1 MDAMSTVYE
10 TKPQIGHNLA
20 EMSHKLEFQK
30 RLQAVTNK
38 IHATSNIDEIMLELS
53 HDICAL
59 FEADRLTIYV
69 ISEDKTSII
78 SKVKTGLSSFK
89 DLKLPINEQSIAGF
103 VALSKKLIS
112 IRDVYDDNELR
123 GHNAHLKFLKEVDR
137 RTGYRTKQML
147 VVPVTDG
154 PGGELIGVVQVINTK
169 SGQPFSTVAEEGAT
183 HLGETLAIALKQ
195 RSRPTA
201 MLRGKY
207 DHLVTNAVLSAEEM
221 ELATRSARRKNLD
234 IEDVLL
240 DEFQVKPPA
249 IGEALSQFFRVAY
262 ESFKHDRVKPM
273 DLLKNL
279 KRDFVESSSWV
290 PIEDVREGLIVLTT
304 DPEKVRAS
312 KVVGNIFPKHKVV
325 FKVCTRR
332 EFSATLDQFF
342 GAEAGGDTS
351 NISELLSTM
360 DDEGD
365 DLAGGGTDDASLA
378 QDNELVKLVNKIIVD
393 AYHQG
398 ASDIHIEPYPGK
410 GKTEVRFRKDG
421 TLQPYISVPS
431 SYRNAIAARLK
442 IMCDLDISEK
452 RKPQD
457 GKIKFKKFGPLDIE
471 LRVATIPSA
480 GGVEDIVMRILSAG
494 EPIPLDKLGLSER
507 NLGTLKD
514 VVSKPYGLFFV
525 CGPTGSGKTT
535 TLHSVLGYLNTP
547 GTKIWTA
554 EDPVEITQKGLRQV
568 QMNVKAGL
576 TFAVAMKAFLRADP
590 DIIMV
595 GEMRDE
601 ETTSTGIEASLTGHL
616 VFATLHTNSAP
627 ESIVRLLDMGMD
639 PFNFADALLGVL
651 AQRLAKRLCS
661 KCKTPHVA
669 TQEELKGVLEEYCIE
684 LRNTEQWKRDPK
696 AAYEGIYRDWAR
708 QFADE
713 KGQFKLYAPVGCEV
727 CGGTGYKGRVGLH
740 ELLVGSDTVKK
751 HIQEHSR
758 VAEIVATALAEGMRT
773 LKQDGIEKVLQ
784 GITDMHQVR
793 AVCIK

>member
-1 MDAMSTVYE
+1 MSTVFE
-10 TKPQIGHNLA
+10 TKPQSGHNLA

-38 IHATSNIDEIMLELS
+38 IHATSNIDEIMLQLS
-53 HDICAL
+53 QDICAL

-69 ISEDKTSII
+69 VSEDRTSIV
-78 SKVKTGLSSFK
+78 SKVKTGLASFK
-89 DLKLPINEQSIAGF
+89 DLKLPVNEQSIAGF
-103 VALSKKLIS
+103 VALSKKLIN

-123 GHNAHLKFLKEVDR
+123 GHNAQLKFLKEVDR

-154 PGGELIGVVQVINTK
+154 PGGELIGVVQVINAK
-169 SGQPFSTVAEEGAT
+169 SGQPFSTVAEEGAA

-234 IEDVLL
+234 IEDVLV
-240 DEFQVKPPA
+240 DEFQVKAPA
-249 IGEALSQFFRVAY
+249 IGEALSQFFRVPY
-262 ESFKHDRVKPM
+262 ESFKQDRVKPM

-279 KRDFVESSSWV
+279 KRDFVESSHWV

-351 NISELLSTM
+351 NISDLLSTM

-365 DLAGGGTDDASLA
+365 DSAAVATDDASLA

-421 TLQPYISVPS
+421 TLQPYISVPA

-494 EPIPLDKLGLSER
+494 EPIPLDKLVLSEH
-507 NLGTLKD
+507 NLGTLKN

-535 TLHSVLGYLNTP
+535 TLHSVLGYLN
-547 GTKIWTA
+547 
-554 EDPVEITQKGLRQV
+554 
-568 QMNVKAGL
+568 
-576 TFAVAMKAFLRADP
+576 
-590 DIIMV
+590 
-595 GEMRDE
+595 
-601 ETTSTGIEASLTGHL
+601 
-616 VFATLHTNSAP
+616 
-627 ESIVRLLDMGMD
+627 
-639 PFNFADALLGVL
+639 
-651 AQRLAKRLCS
+651 
-661 KCKTPHVA
+661 
-669 TQEELKGVLEEYCIE
+669 
-684 LRNTEQWKRDPK
+684 
-696 AAYEGIYRDWAR
+696 
-708 QFADE
+708 
-713 KGQFKLYAPVGCEV
+713 
-727 CGGTGYKGRVGLH
+727 
-740 ELLVGSDTVKK
+740 
-751 HIQEHSR
+751 
-758 VAEIVATALAEGMRT
+758 
-773 LKQDGIEKVLQ
+773 
-784 GITDMHQVR
+784 
-793 AVCIK
+793 